1 MCNIPNIDLIK
12 KDLSDFYCT
21 DQQKLGP
28 TNNVSTVKNVLLT
41 GSTGFLGQNLLID
54 LLKYTDY
61 NVYCLVRVKKDQ
73 DAKQKLFNSLMN
85 AGYSQYANNSRII
98 ILPGDLNLENLGLA
112 IDTLKML
119 ESNIDAIYHC
129 GAYVHHLHTYKTLRS
144 DVLSTYF
151 LVQLSTTTKLK
162 QLNFISTMNIS
173 NPNNNIWRPAEN
185 LQDIPF
191 CNMGYIQVK
200 WVCEKILY
208 SYIDQGYPFY
218 VYRPGNITGH
228 SQTGYSVPYS
238 NHALLLVKGF
248 IQDLRAPKWQ
258 ELLDMTP
265 VDLVSKSVIMLS
277 KNTELSKFNTFN
289 LHNSATIT
297 WEEFLAKI
305 ANILKLKI
313 EFVDKQYWRLNILPN
328 IGRHNALSP
337 FRDFY
342 SLDNSNFN
350 AQPPQDKVTEE
361 LLLQLGIK
369 FPSKTDYNELI
380 RLYMLFLLK
389 IKFIDCTDILEN

>member
-1 MCNIPNIDLIK
+1 MCSVANIDLIK
-12 KDLSDFYCT
+12 EDLSNFSCT
-21 DQQKLGP
+21 DQQKLSH
-28 TNNVSTVKNVLLT
+28 TYNVSTIKNVLLT
-41 GSTGFLGQNLLID
+41 GSTGFLGQNLLVD
-54 LLKYTDY
+54 LLKYTDA

-73 DAKQKLFNSLMN
+73 DAKEKLYNSLVN
-85 AGYSQYANNSRII
+85 AGYGQYANSSRII
-98 ILPGDLNLENLGLA
+98 ILPGDLNLKNLGLT
-112 IDTLKML
+112 IDTLDML
-119 ESNIDAIYHC
+119 ANNIDAIYHC

-151 LVQLSTTTKLK
+151 LIQLSTINKLK
-162 QLNFISTMNIS
+162 QLHFISTMNIS
-173 NPNNNIWRPAEN
+173 NPNNNIWRPAES
-185 LQDIPF
+185 LQDISF
-191 CNMGYIQVK
+191 CDMGYIQVK

-208 SYIDQGYPFY
+208 SYIDKGYPFY
-218 VYRPGNITGH
+218 IYRPGNITGH

-258 ELLDMTP
+258 ELLEMTP
-265 VDLVSKSVIMLS
+265 VNLVSKSVIMLS
-277 KNTELSKFNTFN
+277 ININLSRFNTFN

-297 WEEFLAKI
+297 WEKFLKKI
-305 ANILKLKI
+305 ADILELKI
-313 EFVDKQYWRLNILPN
+313 EFVDKEYWRLNILPG

-350 AQPPQDKVTEE
+350 VQPPQDEVTEK

-369 FPSKTDYNELI
+369 FSSETDYNELI
-380 RLYMLFLLK
+380 RLYMSFLLK
-389 IKFIDCTDILEN
+389 IKFIEL